1 MLLVSE
7 LVLLA
12 PAPLR
17 SLVLE
22 LSSKPNLFL
31 ALNVS
36 DPAHASALASLEHS
50 LATLLPST
58 SLPPIVLISTSL
70 ATTGL
75 EALAAPS
82 PSFALFQ
89 TAYTSSGVPAL
100 KDTLATAIAS
110 ISHDAPEGSTAP
122 SALQL
127 QTAEYVLDK
136 AINAIAFEGARIDD
150 ALEQAAADV
159 AALAFV
165 GSEAARGVLLELGVE
180 SGRLQI
186 PRDQVAAAKAALDE
200 LFDSRLAWW
209 KLPAR
214 TDDLVSDIAAVV
226 DRSYLR
232 PFEDRLIYNTGR
244 LVALSASMT
253 RRVDDLLAS
262 SAFAAAPATCPLSS
276 LYSPLLLN
284 KIHQAALES
293 TKIASGDLSAPLLAR
308 RKQITAPGGPAE
320 VLQAKAQRHVVAAAS
335 VSGGSVFGAVAN
347 QLAEMAEM
355 GTNVG
360 VGLFGTVLAAWIL
373 QRRWAKARKQ
383 FFVDVEQR
391 VTGGLEDD
399 LGVSSVFGRR
409 TEDGR

>member
-82 PSFALFQ
+82 PSFAFFQ

-136 AINAIAFEGARIDD
+136 AINAIAFEI
-150 ALEQAAADV
+150 
-159 AALAFV
+159 
-165 GSEAARGVLLELGVE
+165 
-180 SGRLQI
+180 GR
-186 PRDQVAAAKAALDE
+186 A
-200 LFDSRLAWW
+200 
-209 KLPAR
+209 
-214 TDDLVSDIAAVV
+214 
-226 DRSYLR
+226 
-232 PFEDRLIYNTGR
+232 
-244 LVALSASMT
+244 
-253 RRVDDLLAS
+253 
-262 SAFAAAPATCPLSS
+262 
-276 LYSPLLLN
+276 
-284 KIHQAALES
+284 
-293 TKIASGDLSAPLLAR
+293 
-308 RKQITAPGGPAE
+308 
-320 VLQAKAQRHVVAAAS
+320 HV
-335 VSGGSVFGAVAN
+335 
-347 QLAEMAEM
+347 
-355 GTNVG
+355 
-360 VGLFGTVLAAWIL
+360 
-373 QRRWAKARKQ
+373 
-383 FFVDVEQR
+383 
-391 VTGGLEDD
+391 
-399 LGVSSVFGRR
+399 
-409 TEDGR
+409 